1 MKKLVSV
8 LSLVLVAAM
17 LCATIASCA
26 GVKAGKY
33 RCGDTVLTK
42 TYTEYTF
49 KGSNVTVDVYV
60 GGTKVT
66 DESFEAK
73 YKVKDGEITF
83 TWENAE
89 GEEKTS
95 TQTFVENED
104 GSIKIGALTY
114 KLVEE

>member
-1 MKKLVSV
+1 MKKFASV
-8 LSLVLVAAM
+8 LSLVLAAAM
-17 LCATIASCA
+17 LCVMLASC
-26 GVKAGKY
+26 GGIKAGTY
-33 RCGDTVLTK
+33 YCGDKTLTK

-49 KGSNVTVDVYV
+49 KGNKFALTAYALGNKV
-60 GGTKVT
+60 G
-66 DESFEAK
+66 DESFEGT

-83 TWENAE
+83 TWETAE

-114 KLVEE
+114 TLVED